1 MQKSQTMQIVT
12 SSGASTTAEPEF
24 GQTTTNSTKPGA
36 CTTAEPELG
45 ETISYAEHLHDLKQI
60 QTIAQQGVATMR
72 REITED
78 FSTHS
83 MSSTSFPIPTSFP
96 TATPTATSFS
106 TPTATAT
113 SFSTTSFS
121 IPSTPKIPTTTASE
135 TLLKEQLTAIRQEY
149 KHYKIHHHKK
159 QTALE
164 EQLHAS
170 SSKVS
175 HLEESSAIAKLDLKK
190 KANNYKT
197 RLKSMKHKFQTSKKS
212 EQLRIEKALMSATQD
227 KENMRTYFLSKIN
240 KVQTAQ
246 TNRVNEQ
253 TKTHELLEQQLLL
266 ETTSHQEAIKRMD
279 TVLSEQQQLE
289 QSHRALEQSHRA
301 LEQSQR
307 VLEQSHRVLEQE
319 LKTSNV
325 AKDDAMAQ
333 CIALTQHIQ
342 HLKLDLS
349 QRQRGQPANDLDSF
363 STTSRPVKQFVVP
376 ANCPSNN
383 NANAQ
388 LLYNNQVFQSE
399 IRFLKS
405 QKILAEAREK
415 DLKSKMTALQNQH
428 LLAITEI
435 TNKTKVSRGEHR
447 TKVKELGQQLNT
459 FIQCTRSSDALLE
472 EVHIENDH
480 KCTKIK
486 EKHAAQI
493 IQLQHELKAVEHSL
507 TLQNIQRANEKKNS
521 QTTLD
526 QQRKINEAQQQEMG
540 KTLIVAEAER
550 NATEKNVEMLQEQY
564 TTQKKATMQAQQKL
578 NNVEELLVQ
587 QQNEWN
593 TALQHEKEE
602 QRSLIAALEST
613 QAALEK
619 NTANTNILAT
629 ENHVLNKTL
638 QTFKLQLKKDTS
650 TIERLKKDHQN
661 QQKETVTAIELRN
674 KEANQCKK
682 HVALLEKEN
691 KTLTSN
697 LNKVQAQTAH
707 VEIACNRLISDHERL
722 CKIRIKEETDRTD
735 AVTHQ
740 FQKKIANIQ
749 AEKRSLEQIYEQ
761 LLETS
766 SKDSGGLDT
775 ELSEI
780 KTKYQAQFIVVSQ
793 MEQDIHALK
802 CKFES
807 KSNAHEE
814 LMQHIQT
821 LKEERDEVKQD
832 RDETQHKHLES
843 IKQLQKSRAA
853 QLDSHANQSDK
864 DKITIH
870 LLQSKLTA
878 VEKRLIDVDQTFMQK
893 LHINRVKHDNSFDS
907 LKQGHIVALQNKCNE
922 YSTLKETTKEITSK
936 LTTSTNERNALKVVV
951 AQLKDKI
958 LFLTDEQSRKDKLHE
973 LECASLQQSLD
984 EMSESLN
991 EANAFKNSKQATAHE
1006 LKMLTDL
1013 HHSLKNTHHSLTKHA
1028 ADVENRLSR
1037 EMEAVQELKNNR
1049 STMKDKHIRFTKE
1062 LKEAHARVI
1071 EENTTNYTN
1080 ALQEKEKNHTNTLQ
1094 EKEAAHCNDI
1104 NARLERQWASLSKAK
1119 HFHAWHAYHC
1129 RLKKEQREEHIKQ
1142 NRFRHILYRMQ
1153 HRKYFFFFL
1162 ERNNK

>member
-1 MQKSQTMQIVT
+1 MQKSQTMQLVRK
-12 SSGASTTAEPEF
+12 S
-24 GQTTTNSTKPGA
+24 GA
-36 CTTAEPELG
+36 CTTAEPEFG

-83 MSSTSFPIPTSFP
+83 ISSTSFPIPTSFP
-96 TATPTATSFS
+96 TPTAT
-106 TPTATAT
+106 PTAT

-135 TLLKEQLTAIRQEY
+135 TLLKEQLSTIRQEY

-383 NANAQ
+383 NNANAQ
-388 LLYNNQVFQSE
+388 LLYNNQVSQSE

-435 TNKTKVSRGEHR
+435 TNKTKVSRDEHR

-578 NNVEELLVQ
+578 NNVEKLLVQ
-587 QQNEWN
+587 RQNEWN
-593 TALQHEKEE
+593 AALQHEKEE

-613 QAALEK
+613 QAAFEK

-674 KEANQCKK
+674 KEAHQCKK

-821 LKEERDEVKQD
+821 LKEERDEVKKD

-843 IKQLQKSRAA
+843 IKQVQKSRAA

-907 LKQGHIVALQNKCNE
+907 LKQRHIVALQNKCNE
-922 YSTLKETTKEITSK
+922 YLTLKETTKEITSK

-1049 STMKDKHIRFTKE
+1049 STIKDKHIRFTKE

-1071 EENTTNYTN
+1071 EENTTNYTT

-1142 NRFRHILYRMQ
+1142 NRIRHILYRMQ
-1153 HRKYFFFFL
+1153 HRKYFFFL
-1162 ERNNK
+1162 S